1 MRPKSEIFTP
11 KLDDEHCRPFHVGV
25 PPGGIPHS
33 RNYKENGW
41 KLSAQRY
48 LGSCGWK
55 KHSLWFFDGRLEC
68 HRQIITNTFPL
79 KRSQK
84 WLHPKLVPILLRFC
98 EVGNSINVI
107 VGRLQSR
114 PHLYSA
120 RFGALWKL
128 SNLSALNNLGLSSC
142 SGSSRLMYVR
152 KTEARPGLLLPRIH
166 YWNTL
171 CRRSPWHDNRS
182 VCFL

>member
-1 MRPKSEIFTP
+1 MWEF
-11 KLDDEHCRPFHVGV
+11 
-25 PPGGIPHS
+25 PPGVFHTPETRKRMGESCSHNDIWDS
-33 RNYKENGW
+33 
-41 KLSAQRY
+41 
-48 LGSCGWK
+48 LGGK
-55 KHSLWFFDGRLEC
+55 RSLWFADGRLEY
-68 HRQIITNTFPL
+68 HRPVITNTFPL

-84 WLHPKLVPILLRFC
+84 SLHPKFVPILLRFC
-98 EVGNSINVI
+98 EVGNSINFI

-128 SNLSALNNLGLSSC
+128 SNLSALKNLGLSSC

-166 YWNTL
+166 YRNTL
-171 CRRSPWHDNRS
+171 CRRSAWHDNRS
-182 VCFL
+182 VYSL